1 MQTEL
6 EKLLLPAVNLSM
18 PLSAARGLWMMRGR
32 AHHVCNGQNY
42 MSPVQSV
49 QHTISDDPLDW
60 KSALIRSQTFSDN
73 IHTCTGTCICVPPA
87 GPNDCRSRS
96 KYAST
101 ELELAA

>member
-18 PLSAARGLWMMRGR
+18 PPSAARDLWMMRGR
-32 AHHVCNGQNY
+32 AIMYVMGKTTRLLF
-42 MSPVQSV
+42 S
-49 QHTISDDPLDW
+49 QHTISDNTLDW
-60 KSALIRSQTFSDN
+60 KSVLIRSQTFSDN
-73 IHTCTGTCICVPPA
+73 IHTCTCTCICVPPA
-87 GPNDCRSRS
+87 GPNDCKSRS